1 MRYKLLNT
9 TFSADTK
16 VFDVVNHEAETDK
29 DGNVTKE
36 AETVTTPTDKYACAI
51 TMTFKDTESQNE
63 GTFDKIIIVESDNKQ
78 TGFEVDEQR
87 EKAINLYISDLNK

>member
-1 MRYKLLNT
+1 MRYKLINT
-9 TFSADTK
+9 TYSPDTN
-16 VFDVVNHEAETDK
+16 VFDVENKPAETDK

-63 GTFDKIIIVESDNKQ
+63 GTFDKIIIVESDNKE
-78 TGFEVDEQR
+78 TGFEVDIAR